1 MTYKELKE
9 QIRDLGFEDDETM
22 MEYASIVLNA
32 CNRAISMIYHT
43 VLSRMESYFKF
54 RDIDWVMPE
63 KDVLTEDTA
72 DDYELKLPD
81 KLVHLVPLLA
91 SHYIW
96 LDDDERKAY
105 MYRNEFE
112 DQKEQITIECL
123 GGSKCRVVGGF
134 NV

>member
-1 MTYKELKE
+1 
-9 QIRDLGFEDDETM
+9 
-22 MEYASIVLNA
+22 
-32 CNRAISMIYHT
+32 
-43 VLSRMESYFKF
+43 
-54 RDIDWVMPE
+54 MPE

-134 NV
+134 HV